1 MMEGDDVPKFQ
12 TEFGVPKEEP
22 DGPFKRLVQAN
33 CQPLDKHIPCIQYA
47 CADLAH
53 LESTPVH

>member
-1 MMEGDDVPKFQ
+1 
-12 TEFGVPKEEP
+12 
-22 DGPFKRLVQAN
+22 
-33 CQPLDKHIPCIQYA
+33 LDKHIPCIQYA